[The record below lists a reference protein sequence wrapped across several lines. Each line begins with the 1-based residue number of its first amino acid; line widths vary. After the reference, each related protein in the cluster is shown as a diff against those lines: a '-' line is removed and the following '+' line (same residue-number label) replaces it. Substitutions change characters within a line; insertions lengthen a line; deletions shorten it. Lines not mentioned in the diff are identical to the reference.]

1 MARGAIYD
9 NCLHRLMQS
18 PHHLEAQALAKTH
31 SLYLSN
37 LTYMRPPPLT
47 VALPYGQ
54 IWTFIPHSE
63 SFSNEG
69 DPFRFALYTV
79 STFFLDLPCTS
90 DTLSPFL
97 IEYSYLL
104 GQEHKDVGNLHRYFV
119 VLLLLLME

>member
-1 MARGAIYD
+1 MARGAMYD

-69 DPFRFALYTV
+69 DPFRFPLYTV
-79 STFFLDLPCTS
+79 STFVLDLPCTS
-90 DTLSPFL
+90 DPLSPFL
-97 IEYSYLL
+97 IYYPYLL
-104 GQEHKDVGNLHRYFV
+104 AHELNNFVNLPT
-119 VLLLLLME
+119 